1 MEHRKLDPSF
11 MSHITIDL
19 DIVKITT
26 KAVCLKYGERLH
38 VITFLEGERAKYI
51 PMSESLLS
59 YKRVRVGIDGTIIKF
74 LKG

>member
-19 DIVKITT
+19 DIVYITT
-26 KAVCLKYGERLH
+26 KAVCVKFGERLS

-51 PMSESLLS
+51 PMSESLS
-59 YKRVRVGIDGTIIKF
+59 AYKRVRVNTDGTIIRF